1 MVVSSIPPI
10 LGLVYALIA
19 VPVIAYLWYKGKMT
33 RAIAFLF
40 LFITACLGF
49 LIFSP
54 MAPYQFQQAIVG
66 GGPGPGTPMPMVIGL
81 IVVFLVLTFVAGRIF
96 CGQLCPIGA
105 VQELIYAGPKRTTSA
120 AEKKIAM
127 MIRVIFFIAFLI
139 AGFVFSVALLRVFG
153 IKEFF
158 YLDFS
163 STFFTV
169 FVILIAISLFFYRP
183 FCRLFCPF
191 GTLLSLAA
199 AQSLFKIRRTGAC
212 IQCGK
217 CEQVCPTAE
226 AGADD
231 AKMECYLCGRC
242 TRVCPAKGA
251 LKYSRAIKGTAK
263 KDQP

>member
-33 RAIAFLF
+33 RAIAYLF
-40 LFITACLGF
+40 LFITVFLGF

-54 MAPYQFQQAIVG
+54 MAPHQFQQAIVG
-66 GGPGPGTPMPMVIGL
+66 GGPGPGTPLPMVIGL
-81 IVVFLVLTFVAGRIF
+81 IVVFMVLTFVAGRIF

-127 MIRVIFFIAFLI
+127 MIRVIFFIAFLA
-139 AGFVFSVALLRVFG
+139 AGLLFSVALLRVFG

-199 AQSLFKIRRTGAC
+199 AQSLFKIRRTDAC

-242 TRVCPAKGA
+242 TRVCPAEGA
-251 LKYSRAIKGTAK
+251 LKYSRAIE
-263 KDQP
+263 

>member
-1 MVVSSIPPI
+1 MVVSGSSQII
-10 LGLVYALIA
+10 GLIYTLIA
-19 VPVIAYLWYKGKMT
+19 LPVIAYVWYNDKMT
-33 RAIAFLF
+33 RAIAYLF
-40 LFITACLGF
+40 LFITVFLGF
-49 LIFSP
+49 CIFSP
-54 MAPYQFQQAIVG
+54 MVPHQFQQAVIG
-66 GGPGPGTPMPMVIGL
+66 GGPGPGTPLPMVIGL
-81 IVVFLVLTFVAGRIF
+81 IVVFMVLTFVAGRIF

-105 VQELIYAGPKRTTSA
+105 VQELIYAGPKRKTSA

-127 MIRVIFFIAFLI
+127 MIRVIFFIAFLA
-139 AGFVFSVALLRVFG
+139 AGLLFSVALLRVFG

-183 FCRLFCPF
+183 FCRLVCPF

-199 AQSLFKIRRTGAC
+199 AQSLFKIRRTDAC
-212 IQCGK
+212 IHCGR
-217 CEQVCPTAE
+217 CEEVCPTAE

-242 TRVCPAKGA
+242 TRVCPEEGA
-251 LKYSRAIKGTAK
+251 LKYSRAIEGTAK